1 MDPKL
6 ATWNKSI
13 TFQSELIVII
23 QSCTVEWIPKEL
35 SKKAKSNPLVIRLPV
50 NLYSAHHCPVQNQ

>member
-35 SKKAKSNPLVIRLPV
+35 SKKAKSNPLVLDAHLKRQFVYGMVISIR
-50 NLYSAHHCPVQNQ
+50 